1 MGWLLAIDTS
11 TPMTALALGRSD
23 GELVAEARH
32 DDRARPGSELLGP
45 RIAAL
50 LSAAGVSPRELAAI
64 ACGVGPG
71 TFTGTRVAL
80 ATAKGLAL
88 ALPCPLYAV
97 STLAA
102 VAGGAARDGAVLA
115 TIDARRGEVYAGW
128 FDVGADGPAARGAE
142 RVCPLD
148 QALADMSDG
157 SGAQVVG
164 SGAPAW
170 GQHEPG
176 VAPRGLW
183 RAALRAARGAPADV
197 GAIDATYLRASYA
210 ELGVTTPKR
219 PPVRSPFV

>member
-11 TPMTALALGRSD
+11 TPMTALALGRG
-23 GELVAEARH
+23 GELVAQARH
-32 DDRARPGSELLGP
+32 DDRARPGSELLTP

-50 LSAAGVSPRELAAI
+50 LAEAGVTARDLAAV
-64 ACGVGPG
+64 AVGVGPG

-80 ATAKGLAL
+80 ATAKGLAS

-102 VAGGAARDGAVLA
+102 VAAGAAADGAVLA

-142 RVCPLD
+142 MVCPLD
-148 QALADMSDG
+148 HVLADMSGVPG
-157 SGAQVVG
+157 SQVVG

-176 VAPRGLW
+176 VDPRGLW
-183 RAALRAARGAPADV
+183 RAAVLAARGAPVEVA
-197 GAIDATYLRASYA
+197 AIDATYLRASYA
-210 ELGVTTPKR
+210 ELGVNTPKQ